1 MNVRSGATSEGGDC
15 LHDSDSDGLC
25 DFQLAG
31 DYQIQS
37 IALRNDFRRV
47 RSPRKQTHKELVFVA
62 VRCGPRFAP
71 CPLLSSSKFLF
82 SAFPRK

>member
-15 LHDSDSDGLC
+15 RHDSDSDGLC

-37 IALRNDFRRV
+37 IPEFESVSSVFILFGFKSIRPILNVA
-47 RSPRKQTHKELVFVA
+47 RS
-62 VRCGPRFAP
+62 
-71 CPLLSSSKFLF
+71 
-82 SAFPRK
+82 